1 MSKHPMQPI
10 IMEADGIPRFKKNSI
25 VDCIM
30 QNISFKK
37 SILNKLAND
46 FSKEDIEQLSQLMG
60 YPIAHYSGLDTSSE
74 ESVQIANRRVKYLLK
89 RKDVNKV
96 RVPKHPMQPIV
107 WDGRGVIRFKKNAA
121 VDYILDNG
129 GIDLNQIAMGK
140 FTIEDREQFNQ
151 LIGYSVSGYGDL
163 SFIRRKTV
171 RAADK
176 KAAKLY
182 ESTNGEDPNVKID

>member
-1 MSKHPMQPI
+1 MSNHPMQPI
-10 IMEADGIPRFKKNSI
+10 IMEADRIPRFKKNSI

-30 QNISFKK
+30 QNASRRNFIV
-37 SILNKLAND
+37 NKLASD

-60 YPIAHYSGLDTSSE
+60 YPISHYSGLDSSSE
-74 ESVQIANRRVKYLLK
+74 ESIKIANRKVKYLLK
-89 RKDVNKV
+89 RKDVSKV

-121 VDYILDNG
+121 IDYVLDNG
-129 GIDLNQIAMGK
+129 GIDLNQIAMGN
-140 FTIEDREQFNQ
+140 FSIEDREQFNQ

-171 RAADK
+171 RTADK
-176 KAAKLY
+176 KAKQLY
-182 ESTNGEDPNVKID
+182 ELTNGVDPNVKID